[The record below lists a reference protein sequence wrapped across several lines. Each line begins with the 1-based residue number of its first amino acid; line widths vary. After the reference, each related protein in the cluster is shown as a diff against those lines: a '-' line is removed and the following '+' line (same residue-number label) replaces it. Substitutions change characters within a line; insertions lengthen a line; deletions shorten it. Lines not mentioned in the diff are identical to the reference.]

1 MKPRGRF
8 MKWMGI
14 YFLGYVILMIGII
27 AALWQAGILAQIGA
41 TWTAI
46 GIVIAVG
53 LGIMIAV
60 SSGGKKATID
70 IDQH

>member
-1 MKPRGRF
+1 

-14 YFLGYVILMIGII
+14 YFIGYVILMSGVI
-27 AALWQAGILAQIGA
+27 AALWQAGVLQQVGA

-46 GIVIAVG
+46 GIVIALG

-60 SSGGKKATID
+60 SSGGEKKTID
-70 IDQH
+70 IDHH

>member
-1 MKPRGRF
+1 

-27 AALWQAGILAQIGA
+27 AALWQAGILAQIGVA
-41 TWTAI
+41 WTAI
-46 GIVIAVG
+46 GIVIAIG